1 MLVVGPAPAFP
12 DEVAE
17 VALKVDVTE
26 DDSRGPR
33 PFDRD
38 MAEAMVAVLPA
49 RLVGTLA
56 ARLDGEAT
64 TLVDKAVKD
73 GKVPVKVVG
82 NPVEETTAAELE
94 ALRLDEI
101 VSMDN
106 DI

>member
-1 MLVVGPAPAFP
+1 MLVVGPAPAIP
-12 DEVAE
+12 AVAE
-17 VALKVDVTE
+17 VGLEVDVIE

-38 MAEAMVAVLPA
+38 MAEAIVAA
-49 RLVGTLA
+49 ETAELVGTLA
-56 ARLDGEAT
+56 ARLNDGAT

-82 NPVEETTAAELE
+82 NPVEGATAAELE
-94 ALRLDEI
+94 TLRLDAM